1 MLKLIST
8 RKVLQLVSFWK
19 WETLIWNLEKAIGR
33 WHIVPRKTAFL
44 GLHLAWL
51 NSSNHGTGQ
60 LTGLVQCLNQAKYLR
75 DLISTTS
82 FLCVFLTYEA
92 LSSMQWIIL
101 AGEKRKL
108 SEPRWFGNRIL
119 MFLVMRALVWISF
132 WELFMIWETASHI
145 SGIATSP
152 SRFKNDFTR
161 FYLNS
166 SSSINWTFILP
177 L

>member
-1 MLKLIST
+1 M
-8 RKVLQLVSFWK
+8 VQV
-19 WETLIWNLEKAIGR
+19 
-33 WHIVPRKTAFL
+33 WHNVF
-44 GLHLAWL
+44 
-51 NSSNHGTGQ
+51 
-60 LTGLVQCLNQAKYLR
+60 NQAKYLR

-119 MFLVMRALVWISF
+119 MFLVMRALLWIPS

-166 SSSINWTFILP
+166 TVLVVSTERLYFPYRQGLWDTKPRKTEENWRKEAKWNCFQCYHYFSQSAYAYAYQVLCIS
-177 L
+177 